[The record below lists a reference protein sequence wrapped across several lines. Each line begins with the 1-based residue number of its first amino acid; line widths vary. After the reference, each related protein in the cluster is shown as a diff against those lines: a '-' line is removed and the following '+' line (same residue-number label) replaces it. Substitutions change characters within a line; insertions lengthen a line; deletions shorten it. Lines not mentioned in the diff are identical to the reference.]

1 MLDWK
6 LYKLSEIAEVKY
18 GKAHQSLDDGNI
30 PAYGSGGLMRY
41 VNRAIYEE
49 ESILIPRKGSL
60 NNILFKKE
68 PFWTVDTMFWTIL
81 NKRIVYPKF
90 LYYLLTTF
98 DFANMNVG
106 SAVPS
111 MTIDVLNNL
120 NLFVPSLPE
129 QIEIAEILSSLDD
142 KIDILHRQNKTL
154 EQIAET
160 LFRQWF
166 VEEAE
171 EGWEVEKLGEVAV
184 VQNGYAFRSKDYVT
198 YQEGHLEVLKMGH
211 IAVGGG
217 LRTNPKKDFVPR
229 EEKLKK
235 WTLNKND
242 IIRGM
247 TDMKDNVVILGVPA
261 IIDKSEKY
269 VLNQRVARIY
279 LKTNEKLL
287 NCYLLYIQLNNKDF
301 ISTLQSKANSGV
313 QVNLSTE
320 EIRNCE
326 ILIPPMELQKDMGN
340 TIADLFMKK
349 DNNLMQIRTLT
360 KLRDSLLPKLMS
372 GEVRV
377 FKK

>member
-171 EGWEVEKLGEVAV
+171 DEWDVGTLGDVISIFDNKRIPVSSMEREKMKIGKLYPYYGAATIMDYINDFIFEGEYILMGEDGT
-184 VQNGYAFRSKDYVT
+184 VQTIEGYPILQLPVGKFWVNNHT
-198 YQEGHLEVLKMGH
+198 H
-211 IAVGGG
+211 IFQA
-217 LRTNPKKDFVPR
+217 KKPFSNFFIYIF
-229 EEKLKK
+229 LKK
-235 WTLNKND
+235 TNISN
-242 IIRGM
+242 IITGAVQP
-247 TDMKDNVVILGVPA
+247 KINQQALKSIEFVFP
-261 IIDKSEKY
+261 DKHYLDKY
-269 VLNQRVARIY
+269 LET
-279 LKTNEKLL
+279 TNEIWNK
-287 NCYLLYIQLNNKDF
+287 IKNN
-301 ISTLQSKANSGV
+301 
-313 QVNLSTE
+313 
-320 EIRNCE
+320 
-326 ILIPPMELQKDMGN
+326 
-340 TIADLFMKK
+340 
-349 DNNLMQIRTLT
+349 NNQINTLT
-360 KLRDSLLPKLMS
+360 KLRDTLLPKLMR

-377 FKK
+377 IKI